1 MNIMNSLDYLIAPTS
16 DGKGKNDSKKYS
28 PGIGFYIALNL
39 CAAGLLLYF
48 YDGVF

>member
-1 MNIMNSLDYLIAPTS
+1 MSIMNSPHYLIAPAS
-16 DGKGKNDSKKYS
+16 DEKGKNNSKKYS
-28 PGIGFYIALNL
+28 PGVGFYIALNI